1 MNAIFERTSVRQYT
15 NKKADP
21 KTIETILKAGC
32 AAPSAV
38 NKQPWELIV
47 VTDPARLAELAK
59 FSPYAVCVQDAAFAV
74 VVCAD
79 TNRHF
84 GDAYDVQD
92 LSALSENMLIEAK
105 DLGLGG
111 VWLGGY
117 PERTGST
124 GCAGISTC
132 PIPSSRT
139 GCFRLAIRLAI
150 WNPNKNGIRP
160 VSIGKHLK
168 SKTGK
173 SGASR
178 LFLCLKCA

>member
-1 MNAIFERTSVRQYT
+1 MNAIFERTSVRQYM

-117 PERTGST
+117 PETDRVDWLRRYFDL
-124 GCAGISTC
+124 
-132 PIPSSRT
+132 PD
-139 GCFRLAIRLAI
+139 
-150 WNPNKNGIRP
+150 
-160 VSIGKHLK
+160 SIQPYWVLSFGYPAHDLEPKQKWDPARIHWETFEK
-168 SKTGK
+168 
-173 SGASR
+173 
-178 LFLCLKCA
+178 

>member
-84 GDAYDVQD
+84 GD
-92 LSALSENMLIEAK
+92 E
-105 DLGLGG
+105 
-111 VWLGGY
+111 
-117 PERTGST
+117 
-124 GCAGISTC
+124 
-132 PIPSSRT
+132 
-139 GCFRLAIRLAI
+139 
-150 WNPNKNGIRP
+150 
-160 VSIGKHLK
+160 IGRAHV
-168 SKTGK
+168 
-173 SGASR
+173 
-178 LFLCLKCA
+178 